1 MFTAWPNSKLI
12 IAFFLLIGT
21 GSHTLCTCVR
31 RSYFLRNW
39 SRLYLI
45 FNKKSQTFT
54 GYSRKLG
61 QHSKY
66 MHLKSS
72 QYGSQTFPL
81 QTQINFKR
89 SIFKTFLLIFQ
100 IFHLDLIYN
109 VYIYMMYI
117 ISLHVKYQSI
127 NADLQITF
135 MKNKNFK

>member
-21 GSHTLCTCVR
+21 GWHTLCTCVR

-54 GYSRKLG
+54 GYSRNLG

-81 QTQINFKR
+81 QTQIH
-89 SIFKTFLLIFQ
+89 FKTFLLIFQ

-109 VYIYMMYI
+109 GYIYKMYI

-127 NADLQITF
+127 NADLQIIF

>member
-21 GSHTLCTCVR
+21 GSHTLCTCIR

-45 FNKKSQTFT
+45 FNKNHKHLLGTAGNWDSIVSICILKVVSMVHKHFHFKLK
-54 GYSRKLG
+54 YISKDRFSKPFYWFSR
-61 QHSKY
+61 S
-66 MHLKSS
+66 
-72 QYGSQTFPL
+72 F
-81 QTQINFKR
+81 I
-89 SIFKTFLLIFQ
+89 SIKFIMA
-100 IFHLDLIYN
+100 IYK
-109 VYIYMMYI
+109 MYI